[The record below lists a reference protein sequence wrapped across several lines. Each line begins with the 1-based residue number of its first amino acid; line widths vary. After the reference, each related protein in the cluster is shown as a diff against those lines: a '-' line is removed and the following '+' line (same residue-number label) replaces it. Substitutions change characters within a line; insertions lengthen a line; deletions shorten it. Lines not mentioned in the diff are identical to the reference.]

1 MNNIT
6 GGFADIDVRTDIN
19 SVGLKVDPESSL
31 STFSPLPI
39 TMISFGI
46 LFFVSLHFVVLV
58 NAMQGRAVY
67 RNEAQDFSVGE
78 KSISLLTS
86 RDAIIINSGRSDRL
100 LFFCVREPN
109 CLSFNIAAYPDVEG
123 IYRCELLATDKYTAK
138 SKFHANAAFHHYS
151 AKVRGH
157 FFNNWGSLKSSSFL
171 VRSIPKSFS

>member
-1 MNNIT
+1 
-6 GGFADIDVRTDIN
+6 
-19 SVGLKVDPESSL
+19 
-31 STFSPLPI
+31 
-39 TMISFGI
+39 MISFGI

-67 RNEAQDFSVGE
+67 RNEAQVFQSVKNPFHYLRVE
-78 KSISLLTS
+78 TLSSSTAVDPIDCT
-86 RDAIIINSGRSDRL
+86 
-100 LFFCVREPN
+100 FPCVREPN

-157 FFNNWGSLKSSSFL
+157 FFNN
-171 VRSIPKSFS
+171 